1 MSTPPGTVEAQ
12 LALAIGHVN
21 AGQVE
26 SALRIWEATEA
37 AHAPNPA
44 VLQLLAVLLLQ
55 RSDVAQARECI
66 GASLAIRPVHGPSR
80 LVAEDVARAAG
91 DIEAALSHHRRA
103 VELMPDRADA

>member
-1 MSTPPGTVEAQ
+1 M
-12 LALAIGHVN
+12 ALAIGHVD
-21 AGQVE
+21 AGRVE